1 MRATLF
7 IGSLLLAAAGLTAG
21 QAPAATAS
29 GSSVAVSWPAATF
42 PDGAPVAGYIVRR
55 YNAAT
60 GGQETTGAACS
71 GTITS
76 TSCTES
82 AVSAG
87 SWVYTDTP
95 VQANWTGTGSPA
107 SASVTV
113 SG

>member
-82 AVSAG
+82 AVPAG